1 MRSKRLAVPLVAL
14 LDTNVWVSAFLKPS
28 GPPGQAVAAW
38 SRNKVNTVTSPSQL
52 IELTEVLMR
61 PRLTRRFKYTPGE
74 VDTFV
79 RLIAASSTV
88 VETSGV
94 LNICRDP
101 DDDEILE
108 AAIHGKAQYLV
119 TRDDDLKRDFDLI
132 KMARSKRVRVVSVQQ
147 FLRRLARVAPR

>member
-1 MRSKRLAVPLVAL
+1 V
-14 LDTNVWVSAFLKPS
+14 
-28 GPPGQAVAAW
+28 VAAW

-52 IELTEVLMR
+52 IELAEVLMR
-61 PRLTRRFKYTPGE
+61 PRLTRRFRYTLGE

-79 RLIAASSTV
+79 RLIAARSTIV
-88 VETSGV
+88 DTSGA

-132 KMARSKRVRVVSVQQ
+132 KMVRSKRVRVVSVQQ

>member
-1 MRSKRLAVPLVAL
+1 MPLVAL

-38 SRNKVNTVTSPSQL
+38 SRNKFNTVTSPSQL
-52 IELTEVLMR
+52 IELAEVLMR
-61 PRLTRRFKYTPGE
+61 PRLTRRFRYTLGE

-79 RLIAASSTV
+79 RLIAARSTV

>member
-1 MRSKRLAVPLVAL
+1 
-14 LDTNVWVSAFLKPS
+14 
-28 GPPGQAVAAW
+28 
-38 SRNKVNTVTSPSQL
+38 
-52 IELTEVLMR
+52 MR
-61 PRLTRRFKYTPGE
+61 PRLTRRFKYTLGE

-79 RLIAASSTV
+79 RLIAARSTV

-108 AAIHGKAQYLV
+108 AAIHGKAQYPV
-119 TRDDDLKRDFDLI
+119 TRDDGLKRDFDLI
-132 KMARSKRVRVVSVQQ
+132 KMARSNRVRVVSVQQ

>member
-1 MRSKRLAVPLVAL
+1 V
-14 LDTNVWVSAFLKPS
+14 
-28 GPPGQAVAAW
+28 VAAW
-38 SRNKVNTVTSPSQL
+38 SRNKFNAVTSPSQL
-52 IELTEVLMR
+52 IELAEVLMR
-61 PRLTRRFKYTPGE
+61 PRLTRRFKYTLGE

-79 RLIAASSTV
+79 RLIAARSTV

-147 FLRRLARVAPR
+147 FLRRIARVAPR

>member
-1 MRSKRLAVPLVAL
+1 
-14 LDTNVWVSAFLKPS
+14 
-28 GPPGQAVAAW
+28 
-38 SRNKVNTVTSPSQL
+38 
-52 IELTEVLMR
+52 
-61 PRLTRRFKYTPGE
+61 
-74 VDTFV
+74 
-79 RLIAASSTV
+79 LIAARSTV